1 MLKKTL
7 QTLALLA
14 CCQLAFAAPG
24 QAAPATDSPAAQPD
38 EDAWVARLTAWA
50 DEFQIPEKDLPRN
63 KEALRNLRKLD
74 LDRLRKLD
82 LDRVPSDNRNLPKI
96 TRLPPEIGQLQQL
109 EVLELRGNQ
118 LSALPP
124 EIGKLQQL
132 QRLYLDGNR
141 LTLPAEIGNL
151 QQLQRLLLE
160 NNKLKALPAEMGN
173 LQQLET
179 LLLHANQLTALPAT
193 IGQLQQLQDLTLDNN
208 ELAALPSTII
218 HLHNLKGL
226 AIKGNRKLKLT
237 PEQEQYLQGVSVYR

>member
-14 CCQLAFAAPG
+14 CCQLALAAPG
-24 QAAPATDSPAAQPD
+24 QAAPATDSPAATQAD
-38 EDAWVARLTAWA
+38 EDAWVVRLTAWA

-63 KEALRNLRKLD
+63 KEALRN
-74 LDRLRKLD
+74 LRKLD

-124 EIGKLQQL
+124 EIG
-132 QRLYLDGNR
+132 
-141 LTLPAEIGNL
+141 NL

-160 NNKLKALPAEMGN
+160 NNKLKTLPAEMGN

-226 AIKGNRKLKLT
+226 TIRGNRKLQLT

>member
-24 QAAPATDSPAAQPD
+24 QAAPATDTPAAAQAD

-74 LDRLRKLD
+74 LDRLQKLD

-109 EVLELRGNQ
+109 KVLELRGNQ
-118 LSALPP
+118 LSILPP
-124 EIGKLQQL
+124 E
-132 QRLYLDGNR
+132 
-141 LTLPAEIGNL
+141 
-151 QQLQRLLLE
+151 
-160 NNKLKALPAEMGN
+160 
-173 LQQLET
+173 
-179 LLLHANQLTALPAT
+179 
-193 IGQLQQLQDLTLDNN
+193 IGQLQQLWLLGLRGNQLS
-208 ELAALPSTII
+208 ALPAEISQLQHLQELGLGLNQFSTVAAGSGRQRD
-218 HLHNLKGL
+218 K
-226 AIKGNRKLKLT
+226 
-237 PEQEQYLQGVSVYR
+237 YRFCRSSRSS

>member
-24 QAAPATDSPAAQPD
+24 QAAPATDTPAAAVQPD

-63 KEALRNLRKLD
+63 KKALRN
-74 LDRLRKLD
+74 LRKLD

-109 EVLELRGNQ
+109 QQLALKNNQ
-118 LSALPP
+118 LT
-124 EIGKLQQL
+124 
-132 QRLYLDGNR
+132 
-141 LTLPAEIGNL
+141 TLPAEIGNL
-151 QQLQRLLLE
+151 QKLRFLWIGNNQLATLPAEMGNLQELQNLLLE
-160 NNKLKALPAEMGN
+160 NNKLKALPAEIGN
-173 LQQLET
+173 LQHVRELR
-179 LLLHANQLTALPAT
+179 LHANQLTALPAT

-208 ELAALPSTII
+208 ELTALPSTII

-226 AIKGNRKLKLT
+226 TIRGNRKLQLT

>member
-24 QAAPATDSPAAQPD
+24 QAAPATGTPAAAVQPD

-50 DEFQIPEKDLPRN
+50 DEFQIPEKNLPRN
-63 KEALRNLRKLD
+63 KEALRH
-74 LDRLRKLD
+74 LRKLD
-82 LDRVPSDNRNLPKI
+82 LDRVLSDNRNLPKI

-124 EIGKLQQL
+124 EIGQLQQLRLLGLRGNQLSTLPAEISQLQHLQELDLGLNQFTALPAEISQLQHLQELDLGLNQFTALPADIGALQQL

-141 LTLPAEIGNL
+141 LT
-151 QQLQRLLLE
+151 
-160 NNKLKALPAEMGN
+160 
-173 LQQLET
+173 
-179 LLLHANQLTALPAT
+179 
-193 IGQLQQLQDLTLDNN
+193 
-208 ELAALPSTII
+208 
-218 HLHNLKGL
+218 
-226 AIKGNRKLKLT
+226 
-237 PEQEQYLQGVSVYR
+237 